1 MSLQIRP
8 GGLDDAGAIVR
19 LIRELATAYG
29 EESPV
34 TEASAREY
42 LSSPGSHVLLAGRA
56 GQAIGLLSYTIRP
69 NLYHAGPTALIEEL
83 VVQASERGSGVGSAL
98 LSELLSELARLGVV
112 EVSVSTM
119 PDNQRAKR
127 FYQAHGLIDE
137 AIFLEKHLDH

>member
-1 MSLQIRP
+1 MSLQIRSAGP
-8 GGLDDAGAIVR
+8 GDAGAIVC

-34 TEASAREY
+34 TEGYALEY
-42 LSSPGSHVLLAGRA
+42 LGSPGSHILLASRDE
-56 GQAIGLLSYTIRP
+56 QTIGLLSYTIRP

-83 VVQASERGSGVGSAL
+83 IVEPYEQGRGVGGAL

-119 PDNQRAKR
+119 PGNQGARR
-127 FYQAHGLIDE
+127 FYQAHGLVDE
-137 AIFLEKHLDH
+137 AILLERHL